1 MTLSTTNQ
9 DTSNSV
15 QAPTSSALIASDL
28 TAWSAVTRVVKDYL
42 IPHKWRFLFA
52 FLANLVVAAT
62 TSLVP
67 AMIQIA
73 TAFLIWLETN
83 RTGSKSTVD
92 PSILDLPVGGPS
104 QSSLPFGLEF
114 STADNGDIPLIY
126 FICVGIVIVMGLKAL
141 ATYISG
147 VQLNY
152 AGQKVVEKIQV
163 QLFSRLVRA
172 DLSWIQQTHSGRFIS
187 TFMSDANRIR
197 GTMTETVVNLTRH
210 LFTVIGLWVYLYYL
224 DPKMALL
231 MSAII
236 PFAAINVR
244 KLGKRNRKAS
254 TKTLSETGGLSALI
268 LEALDGLRVVKAYGQ
283 ENSEIKRA
291 SGLIGTLVAHQMKA
305 VKAKAAASPTTEFLT
320 GIGIA
325 LVIFYAQSQV
335 QNGTLSVD
343 AFIGFM
349 AAVMLAYQPLKAVAN
364 QFTMLQDG
372 VAALSRIFPM
382 LDREPL
388 IVDTPGV
395 KDLVITKAAVHFKG
409 VSLRYSDSTLAV
421 ENIDLRIEHGQSVAL
436 VGPSG
441 SGKSTLLN
449 MVPRFYDATGGGLF
463 IDGQDV
469 RSISLA
475 SLRQA
480 SSLVTQD
487 PFLFDDS
494 VRANIAY
501 GSPDATQEEIEAA
514 AEKAAAH
521 DFISRL
527 SQGYDTRV
535 GEAGSKLSGGQ
546 RQRIAIARALLKNA
560 PILLLDEAT
569 SALDTAS
576 ELQVQ
581 KALDTLMEGRTTLVI
596 AHRLS
601 TIMHADKIYVVDGGH
616 VKEQGTH
623 QELIALDGLY
633 AELYRTQFDRT
644 EETPD
649 LTVGK

>member
-1 MTLSTTNQ
+1 MSTTNQ
-9 DTSNSV
+9 DTSQSV
-15 QAPTSSALIASDL
+15 QAPTSSALVASDIS
-28 TAWSAVTRVVKDYL
+28 AWSAITRVVKDYL
-42 IPHKWRFLFA
+42 IPHKWRLFFA
-52 FLANLVVAAT
+52 FSANLVVAAT

-73 TAFLIWLETN
+73 TAFLIWIETN
-83 RTGSKSTVD
+83 KNGGKSTVE
-92 PSILDLPVGGPS
+92 SDLVDIPGVDTTP
-104 QSSLPFGLEF
+104 SSLPFGLEF
-114 STADNGDIPLIY
+114 SNADNGDIPLIY
-126 FICVGIVIVMGLKAL
+126 FICIGIVVVMGLKAL

-152 AGQKVVEKIQV
+152 AGHKVVEKIQT
-163 QLFSRLVRA
+163 QLFARLMRA

-187 TFMSDANRIR
+187 AFMSDANRIR

-224 DPKMALL
+224 DPRMAML

-236 PFAAINVR
+236 PFAAMNVR

-254 TKTLSETGGLSALI
+254 TKTLAETGGLSALI
-268 LEALDGLRVVKAYGQ
+268 LEGLGGLRVVKAYGQ
-283 ENSEIKRA
+283 EDSEIKRA
-291 SGLIGTLVAHQMKA
+291 SGVIRKLIAHQMKA

-320 GIGIA
+320 GIGVA
-325 LVIFYAQSQV
+325 LVIFYAQHQV
-335 QNGTLSVD
+335 QAGELTVD

-372 VAALSRIFPM
+372 VAALSRLFPM
-382 LDREPL
+382 IDREPL
-388 IVDTPGV
+388 IVDKPGV
-395 KDLVITKAAVHFKG
+395 KDLEISKAAVNFQD
-409 VSLRYSDSTLAV
+409 VSLRYPDGTLAV
-421 ENIDLRIEHGQSVAL
+421 ENINIQIEHGQSVAL

-449 MVPRFYDATGGGLF
+449 MVPRFYDATEGGLL

-469 RSISLA
+469 RSVSLS

-487 PFLFDDS
+487 PFLFDDT

-501 GSPDATQEEIEAA
+501 GSPDASQEDIEAA
-514 AEKAAAH
+514 AHKAAAH
-521 DFISRL
+521 DFITRL
-527 SQGYDTRV
+527 SAGYDTRV

-581 KALDTLMEGRTTLVI
+581 KALDALMEGRTTLVI

-601 TIMHADKIYVVDGGH
+601 TIMHADKIYVVEGGH
-616 VKEQGTH
+616 VLEQGTH
-623 QELIALDGLY
+623 QELVALNGLY

-644 EETPD
+644 DETPE
-649 LTVGK
+649 LTVGN

>member
-1 MTLSTTNQ
+1 MSTTNQ
-9 DTSNSV
+9 DTSGPA
-15 QAPTSSALIASDL
+15 QAPTSSALVASDI
-28 TAWSAVTRVVKDYL
+28 TAWSAITRVVKEYL
-42 IPHKWRFLFA
+42 APHKWRILFA
-52 FLANLVVAAT
+52 FSANLVVAAT

-73 TAFLIWLETN
+73 TAFLIWIETQK
-83 RTGSKSTVD
+83 TGTTTVESD
-92 PSILDLPVGGPS
+92 VIGIPDVDTA
-104 QSSLPFGLEF
+104 QANLPFGLQF
-114 STADNGDIPLIY
+114 STGESGDTPLIY
-126 FICVGIVIVMGLKAL
+126 YICFGIVIVMGLKAL
-141 ATYISG
+141 ATYVSG

-152 AGQKVVEKIQV
+152 AGQKVVETIQT
-163 QLFSRLVRA
+163 QLFERLMRA

-187 TFMSDANRIR
+187 TFMSDVKKIR

-224 DPKMALL
+224 DPRMALL

-236 PFAAINVR
+236 PIAALNVR
-244 KLGKRNRKAS
+244 KLGKRNRKAT
-254 TKTLSETGGLSALI
+254 TKTLAETGGLSALI
-268 LEALDGLRVVKAYGQ
+268 LEGLGGLRVVKAYGQ
-283 ENSEIKRA
+283 EDNEIKRA
-291 SGLIGTLVAHQMKA
+291 KGVIGKLVAHQMKA

-325 LVIFYAQSQV
+325 VVIFYAQDQV
-335 QNGTLSVD
+335 QNGDLTVD

-388 IVDTPGV
+388 IVDKPGV
-395 KDLVITKAAVHFKG
+395 QDLEVTKAAVHFKDL
-409 VSLRYSDSTLAV
+409 SLRYPDGTLAV
-421 ENIDLRIEHGQSVAL
+421 ENINLRIEHGQSVAL

-449 MVPRFYDATGGGLF
+449 MVPRFYDATEGGLF

-469 RSISLA
+469 RSVSLA
-475 SLRQA
+475 SLRKA

-487 PFLFDDS
+487 PFLFDDT

-521 DFISRL
+521 AFIGRL
-527 SQGYDTRV
+527 SQGYDTGV

-601 TIMHADKIYVVDGGH
+601 TIMHADKIYVIDAGNVR
-616 VKEQGTH
+616 EQGTH

-633 AELYRTQFDRT
+633 AELYRTQFDRAG
-644 EETPD
+644 ETPD